1 MDPDRTSSA
10 ETVVASGGPDA
21 KESLSEIAPADFDAF
36 MVARRRL
43 LREFTDDTRRRLEAD
58 QTLVGQLTATHIGR
72 QLDLAASEPYTH
84 WFQET
89 GERFGFDHLVTLA
102 AIAGSDVTRLSQVSE
117 TGRAHFGTTE
127 ERVRE
132 LAARGDLRYGRV
144 FETYTG
150 LENLYMHAEG
160 ARHYAQTELARR
172 GAAVLGPLHAERVA
186 RDVAEAILGHDS
198 FNAGFG
204 QHKLKGLLA
213 AKYGGSPDTFD
224 YATSQSP
231 TGYLVQVLDRLEGC
245 EPETML
251 RYVTE
256 GVVHRKEPISQAIKT
271 GIIDNAAYL
280 LEVYDRIVQ
289 DARQVLAAAP
299 FSVFLTFPGMQA
311 FTHALER
318 LPHILGL
325 LGTPP
330 FVAADG
336 FYHLRDGDRY
346 VRLETVEAVREHFLP
361 ATQLLG

>member
-1 MDPDRTSSA
+1 MGPDRTSDA
-10 ETVVASGGPDA
+10 ETVVASGGPDGE
-21 KESLSEIAPADFDAF
+21 ESSSEIAPAGLEAF
-36 MVARRRL
+36 MAARRRL
-43 LREFTDDTRRRLEAD
+43 LREFTEDTRRRLEAD
-58 QTLVGQLTATHIGR
+58 QTLGGQLPRPTSGR

-89 GERFGFDHLVTLA
+89 GERFGFDQLVTLA
-102 AIAGSDVTRLSQVSE
+102 AIAGSDAIRLSQFSE
-117 TGRAHFGTTE
+117 TARAHFGTTE

-144 FETYTG
+144 FETYTE

-160 ARHYAQTELARR
+160 ARHYAQTELTRR
-172 GAAVLGPLHAERVA
+172 GATVLGPLHAERVA
-186 RDVAEAILGHDS
+186 REVAEAILGHDS

-224 YATSQSP
+224 YATSRSP

-280 LEVYDRIVQ
+280 QDVYDRIVQ

-299 FSVFLTFPGMQA
+299 FPVFLAFPGMQA
-311 FTHALER
+311 FTRGLER

-330 FVAADG
+330 SVAADG
-336 FYHLRDGDRY
+336 FYHLRDGDRN

-361 ATQLLG
+361 ATRLLA

>member
-1 MDPDRTSSA
+1 MGPDRTSSA
-10 ETVVASGGPDA
+10 ETVVASGGPDG
-21 KESLSEIAPADFDAF
+21 KESLSEIAPADFEAF
-36 MVARRRL
+36 MAARRRL

-89 GERFGFDHLVTLA
+89 GERFGFDQLITLA
-102 AIAGSDVTRLSQVSE
+102 AIAGSDVTRLSQFSE
-117 TGRAHFGTTE
+117 TARAHFGTIE

-160 ARHYAQTELARR
+160 ARHYTQTELARR
-172 GAAVLGPLHAERVA
+172 G
-186 RDVAEAILGHDS
+186 EAILGHDS

-224 YATSQSP
+224 YATSRSP
-231 TGYLVQVLDRLEGC
+231 SSYLVQVLDRLEGC

-256 GVVHRKEPISQAIKT
+256 GVMLRKEPISQAIKT

-289 DARQVLAAAP
+289 DARQMLAAAP
-299 FSVFLTFPGMQA
+299 FPVFLTFPGMQA

-330 FVAADG
+330 SVAADG

-361 ATQLLG
+361 ATRLLG